1 MLDTIPAPHHPGA
14 DPEQDEPGIYEIF
27 LRDVVMLFRIG
38 VYPSEYKAPQ
48 RVRID
53 LDLDVRQ
60 DRATLTDDIGDVVSY
75 DDIMNDLR
83 RIAAGER
90 VPKSRRPASAIPTP
104 TPCPDWIAKG
114 GFPAFSAMRAP
125 ASWSMSGRASPASKR
140 AITSFRS
147 TRRNAASANT
157 A

>member
-1 MLDTIPAPHHPGA
+1 MLDTTPAHHHPGT

-27 LRDVVMLFRIG
+27 LRDVVMPFRIG

-75 DDIMNDLR
+75 DDIVNNLR
-83 RIAAGER
+83 QIAAGEHINLLEVLAERIAGLCLGDPR
-90 VPKSRRPASAIPTP
+90 VLRVRVAVAKLDIYGGTGIPSIRIERRRKALRLPYEEV
-104 TPCPDWIAKG
+104 
-114 GFPAFSAMRAP
+114 
-125 ASWSMSGRASPASKR
+125 
-140 AITSFRS
+140 
-147 TRRNAASANT
+147 
-157 A
+157 